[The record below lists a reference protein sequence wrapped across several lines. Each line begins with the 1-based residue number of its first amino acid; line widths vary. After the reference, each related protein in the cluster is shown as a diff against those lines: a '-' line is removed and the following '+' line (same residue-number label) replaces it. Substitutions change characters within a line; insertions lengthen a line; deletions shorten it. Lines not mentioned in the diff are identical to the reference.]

1 MIRALRLYAAQ
12 SAAAIST
19 SFSDRGNFA
28 IQVGGMIVN
37 DVFFLTLWV
46 LFFAGFRSIG
56 GWTLP
61 DMALLFGLTMS
72 VVGISGVFL
81 GGYRDMAATI
91 LRGELDALLTQ
102 PKGLVARLLARESI
116 ATAWGDL
123 AGAVFVLGVF
133 AKLDWAD
140 VPTLLLAI
148 AAGTSVYVSASIS
161 FASLAFWA
169 AGARSFARE
178 LTDFM
183 LLFSSYPGSIYQGAV
198 KTIAFTILPAGFVV
212 LAPMGMVR
220 HPGSQTLA
228 VVAFGAVLYAAI
240 AVALFHLGVAR
251 YRRGASPSV

>member
-1 MIRALRLYAAQ
+1 MIKAARLYAAQ
-12 SAAAIST
+12 SAAAIRT
-19 SFSDRGNFA
+19 SFADRGNFA

-37 DVFFLTLWV
+37 DIFFLTLWV

-56 GWTLP
+56 GWQLQ

-72 VVGISGVFL
+72 VVGISGVFF
-81 GGYRDMAATI
+81 GGYRDLAATL

-102 PKGLVARLLARESI
+102 PKGLILRLLARESI

-123 AGAVFVLGVF
+123 AGVVFVLAVF
-133 AKLDWAD
+133 AKLEWTDL
-140 VPTLLLAI
+140 PTLLLAI
-148 AAGTSVYVSASIS
+148 AAGTTVYVSASIS
-161 FASLAFWA
+161 FACLAFWA

-198 KTIAFTILPAGFVV
+198 KTIAFTLLPAGFVV

-220 HPGSQTLA
+220 HPGLQTLA
-228 VVAFGAVLYAAI
+228 VVVFGAVVYPAI

-251 YRRGASPSV
+251 YRRGASPSL

>member
-1 MIRALRLYAAQ
+1 MMKAARLYVAQ
-12 SAAAIST
+12 SAAAIRT

-28 IQVGGMIVN
+28 IQVGGMLVN

-72 VVGISGVFL
+72 VVGISGVFF

-102 PKGLVARLLARESI
+102 PKGLISRLLARESI
-116 ATAWGDL
+116 ATAWGDM
-123 AGAVFVLGVF
+123 AGAVFVLTCF
-133 AKLDWAD
+133 AKLRVAD
-140 VPTLLLAI
+140 LPLVLLAI
-148 AAGTSVYVSASIS
+148 TAGTTVYLSASITY
-161 FASLAFWA
+161 ASLAFWA
-169 AGARSFARE
+169 TGARSFARE

-198 KTIAFTILPAGFVV
+198 KAIAFTILPAGFVV
-212 LAPMGMVR
+212 MVPMGLVR
-220 HPGSQTLA
+220 QPGWGTLA
-228 VVAFGAVLYAAI
+228 VVLAGAGLYALI
-240 AVALFHLGVAR
+240 AVGAFNLGLAR
-251 YRRGASPSV
+251 YRRGSAPSG

>member
-12 SAAAIST
+12 SAAAIRT

-37 DVFFLTLWV
+37 DIFFLTLWV

-56 GWTLP
+56 GWRLQ

-72 VVGISGVFL
+72 VVGISGVFF
-81 GGYRDMAATI
+81 GGYRDLAATL

-102 PKGLVARLLARESI
+102 PKALIPRLLARESI

-123 AGAVFVLGVF
+123 AGAIFVLAVF
-133 AKLDWAD
+133 ARLDWSDLPA
-140 VPTLLLAI
+140 LLLAI
-148 AAGTSVYVSASIS
+148 AAGTTVYVSASIS

-169 AGARSFARE
+169 AGARSFARD

-183 LLFSSYPGSIYQGAV
+183 LLFSSYPGSIYRGAV

-220 HPGSQTLA
+220 HPSGQTLA
-228 VVAFGAVLYAAI
+228 VVVFGAVLYGAI
-240 AVALFHLGVAR
+240 AVALFSLGLAR
-251 YRRGASPSV
+251 YRRGASPSA

>member
-1 MIRALRLYAAQ
+1 MTSFVRLYAAQ
-12 SAAAIST
+12 SAAAIRT
-19 SFSDRGNFA
+19 SFADRGNFA

-37 DVFFLTLWV
+37 DIFFLTLWV

-56 GWTLP
+56 GWTLS

-72 VVGISGVFL
+72 VVGISGVFF
-81 GGYRDMAATI
+81 GGYRDLAATL

-102 PKGLVARLLARESI
+102 PKGLIPRLLARESI

-123 AGAVFVLGVF
+123 AGAVFVLSVF
-133 AKLDWAD
+133 AKLEWAD
-140 VPTLLLAI
+140 LPFLLLAI
-148 AAGTSVYVSASIS
+148 AAGTTVYVSASIS

-198 KTIAFTILPAGFVV
+198 KTIAFTLLPAGFVV

-220 HPGSQTLA
+220 NPGLQTLA
-228 VVAFGAVLYAAI
+228 VVLFGAVVYAAI
-240 AVALFHLGVAR
+240 AVVLFHLGVAR
-251 YRRGASPSV
+251 YRRGASPSL

>member
-1 MIRALRLYAAQ
+1 MIKALRLYAAQ
-12 SAAAIST
+12 SAAAIRT

-37 DVFFLTLWV
+37 DIFFLTLWV

-56 GWTLP
+56 GWTLS

-72 VVGISGVFL
+72 VVGISGVFF
-81 GGYRDMAATI
+81 GGYRDLAATL

-102 PKGLVARLLARESI
+102 PKGLIPRLLARESI

-123 AGAVFVLGVF
+123 AGAVFVLAFF
-133 AKLDWAD
+133 AKLNWAD
-140 VPTLLLAI
+140 LPTLLLAI
-148 AAGTSVYVSASIS
+148 AAGTCVYVSASIS
-161 FASLAFWA
+161 FACLAFWA
-169 AGARSFARE
+169 VGARSFARE

-183 LLFSSYPGSIYQGAV
+183 LLFSSYPGSIYRGAV

-220 HPGSQTLA
+220 HPSGQTLA
-228 VVAFGAVLYAAI
+228 AVVFGAVVYAAI
-240 AVALFHLGVAR
+240 AVGLFHLGVAR
-251 YRRGASPSV
+251 YRRGASPSM

>member
-1 MIRALRLYAAQ
+1 MIKGARLYAAQ
-12 SAAAIST
+12 SAAAIRT
-19 SFSDRGNFA
+19 SFADRGNFA

-37 DVFFLTLWV
+37 DIFFLTLWV

-56 GWTLP
+56 GWQLQ

-72 VVGISGVFL
+72 VVGISGVFF
-81 GGYRDMAATI
+81 GGYRDLAATL

-102 PKGLVARLLARESI
+102 PKGLIPRLLARESI

-123 AGAVFVLGVF
+123 AGAVFVLAVF
-133 AKLDWAD
+133 AKLEWTDL
-140 VPTLLLAI
+140 PTLLLAI
-148 AAGTSVYVSASIS
+148 AAGTTVYVSASIS
-161 FASLAFWA
+161 FACLAFWA

-198 KTIAFTILPAGFVV
+198 KTIAFTLLPAGFVV

-220 HPGSQTLA
+220 HPSGQTLA
-228 VVAFGAVLYAAI
+228 VVVFGAVVYAAI
-240 AVALFHLGVAR
+240 AVVLFHLGVAR
-251 YRRGASPSV
+251 YRRGASPSL

>member
-1 MIRALRLYAAQ
+1 MIAALRLYAAQ
-12 SAAAIST
+12 SSAAIRT

-37 DVFFLTLWV
+37 DIFFLTLWV

-56 GWTLP
+56 GWTLS

-72 VVGISGVFL
+72 VVGISGVFF
-81 GGYRDMAATI
+81 GGYRDMAATL

-102 PKGLVARLLARESI
+102 PKGLIPRLLARESI

-133 AKLDWAD
+133 ANLEWTDLPA
-140 VPTLLLAI
+140 LLLAI
-148 AAGTSVYVSASIS
+148 AAGTTVYVSASIC

-169 AGARSFARE
+169 VGARTFARD

-183 LLFSSYPGSIYQGAV
+183 LLFSSYPGSIYQGTV

-220 HPGSQTLA
+220 NPGAQTLA
-228 VVAFGAVLYAAI
+228 LVLFGAVVYGAI
-240 AVALFHLGVAR
+240 AVGLFHLGVAR
-251 YRRGASPSV
+251 YRRGASPSM

>member
-1 MIRALRLYAAQ
+1 MMRALGLYAAQ
-12 SAAAIST
+12 SAAAIRT

-37 DVFFLTLWV
+37 DIFFLALWV

-56 GWTLP
+56 GWQLK

-72 VVGISGVFL
+72 VVGISGVFF
-81 GGYRDMAATI
+81 GGYRDLAATL
-91 LRGELDALLTQ
+91 LRGELDALLTR
-102 PKGLVARLLARESI
+102 PKALIPRLLARESI

-123 AGAVFVLGVF
+123 AGAVFVLAVF
-133 AKLDWAD
+133 AKLEWTD
-140 VPTLLLAI
+140 VPALLLAI
-148 AAGTSVYVSASIS
+148 AAGTTVYVSASIS

-169 AGARSFARE
+169 AGARSFARD

-220 HPGSQTLA
+220 HPGAQTLA
-228 VVAFGAVLYAAI
+228 VVVFGAVVYGAL

-251 YRRGASPSV
+251 YRRGASPSL